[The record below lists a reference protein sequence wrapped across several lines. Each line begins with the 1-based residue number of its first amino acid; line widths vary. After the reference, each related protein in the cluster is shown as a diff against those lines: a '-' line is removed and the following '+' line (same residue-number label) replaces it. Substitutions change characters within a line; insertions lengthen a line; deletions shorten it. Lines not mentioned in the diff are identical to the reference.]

1 MSRKGQRQDDRGVTP
16 APRSSAH
23 PGAQGRYP
31 MKTLV
36 PLPALALLAFTLAGC
51 GDGNPSRPSVP
62 LPVASHGGR
71 VFPSADKKA
80 YVEIELKSP
89 ASSKGRPVTQVV
101 TYWLNAE

>member
-1 MSRKGQRQDDRGVTP
+1 MSRQGQRQDDRGVTP

-23 PGAQGRYP
+23 PGAQGRIP
-31 MKTLV
+31 MKTPG
-36 PLPALALLAFTLAGC
+36 PLPAIAFFAFTVAGC

-71 VFPSADKKA
+71 VFHSADKNA

-89 ASSKGRPVTQVV
+89 ATSKGRPVTQ
-101 TYWLNAE
+101 